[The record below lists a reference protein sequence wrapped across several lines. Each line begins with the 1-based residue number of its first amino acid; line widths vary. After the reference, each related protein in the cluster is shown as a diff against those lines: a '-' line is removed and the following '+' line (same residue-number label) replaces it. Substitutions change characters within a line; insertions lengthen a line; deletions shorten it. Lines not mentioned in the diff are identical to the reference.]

1 MRRLRIYFTSIA
13 GGLEGTLTVLAISSR
28 IEQHR
33 TQQLLEQ
40 MRHAP
45 PQIRPA
51 AGTYGYVMGS
61 NLDSGPGM
69 VSLYLM
75 VLAFAALFFVLFRWQ
90 NR

>member
-1 MRRLRIYFTSIA
+1 MLRLRIYFTSIA
-13 GGLEGTLTVLAISSR
+13 GGLAGALTVLAISSR

-33 TQQLLEQ
+33 TQQLIEQ

-45 PQIRPA
+45 PINP
-51 AGTYGYVMGS
+51 GPGGPYGYVMGTS
-61 NLDSGPGM
+61 LDSGPGM
-69 VSLYLM
+69 VSLYLV